1 MTPVLTRP
9 RPQAAPA
16 RLGREIA
23 LLAAGG
29 LVALAV
35 ILGMSAAVE
44 GPAYVDR
51 VTVHNPTPYALEIQ
65 VADDGRDAWLDLGP
79 VSSGERHTFST
90 VVDHGDRW
98 VVRISSAGIDGGQFE
113 LGRAGLE
120 RRGWVVTIP
129 DDVSARLAANGA
141 KPPATPSP

>member
-1 MTPVLTRP
+1 MSPVLTRP

-16 RLGREIA
+16 QLGREIA

-35 ILGMSAAVE
+35 IVGVSAAVE
-44 GPAYVDR
+44 GPSYVDR
-51 VTVHNPTPYALEIQ
+51 LTIHNPTAYAVEIQ
-65 VADDGRDAWLDLGP
+65 VADDSRDAWLDLGP
-79 VSSGERHTFST
+79 VSPGERHTFST

-98 VVRISSAGIDGGQFE
+98 VVRVSSAGINGGQ
-113 LGRAGLE
+113 LDLNRAGLE

-129 DDVSARLAANGA
+129 DEVNGRLAANGA
-141 KPPATPSP
+141 TPPARRP